1 MIKKLFLVTAI
12 FCLTALLS
20 AQTTESTELDPLP
33 TSGRSSADQTQRT
46 PRDPRLSGP
55 RVTDIVIDYVG
66 PKSVSESVIFSNM
79 RTAVGQ
85 AYSDIIV
92 EEDVRNLFNT
102 GLFTNLRIFSEPY
115 KGGVRV
121 RVIVQ
126 PRPLVRQITIA
137 GWSKIDEKRL
147 RREIKTKPGANLSE
161 SQLSEDARQI
171 QQLYQ
176 SRGFKDARADFEY
189 TVDETTGRA
198 NVIFKIDEGTRQ
210 IIRSIQFEGNKIVSR
225 RDLLKATKTR
235 PRSPISWLTGTGVL
249 KDDQF
254 SQDLRA
260 IIETYQKRGY
270 IDAAI
275 TNVEFRSAGDQTVDV
290 IISLFEGMQY
300 RVGTVTVD
308 GNKLYTTDRIREN
321 LRMLESAVYS
331 PQSLDD
337 DVKAIR
343 DLYGAQGFIDTRVR
357 PVNRPSVQAGRMDI
371 SYLIDE
377 GGKSYVNRVII
388 QGNNRT
394 KDKVIRRELAL
405 LPGDVYNTV
414 RADASQKRLMNMNYF
429 SKVDITP
436 EDTMTPNQKDMVV
449 TVEEKRTG
457 SFTFGVGYSTVD
469 SVIGFIELTQ
479 SNFDL
484 FNFPSFVGGGQRFRV
499 RAQYG
504 LQRQDYII
512 SFTEPWLF
520 DQRLLFGI
528 EGFYRNAKYL
538 SSFYDEE
545 RFGFNMRLARP
556 ILETLTARMVYKFE
570 SIGIN
575 NVRSFAPPLFKEE
588 AGNRLRSAVELGLTY
603 DTRDSLFLTRKGTKV
618 DVFFELAGGPFL
630 GDTDIYRTGFEARQ
644 YFNLPL
650 DMIVQLG
657 ATAAVA
663 DSYGNSG
670 RVPLFDRLFT
680 GGNDTVRGF
689 RFRDV
694 GPYTQNGVRI
704 GGSSMLV
711 LNSELTFPVIN
722 RVRGAVFADSG
733 YVNSNSWDFGFNN
746 LNAGAGVGLRL
757 DLPIG
762 PLRLDLGFPILTDEF
777 NDRGMQFHFNVGY
790 QF

>member
-1 MIKKLFLVTAI
+1 MTKTLIYAGITLLVS
-12 FCLTALLS
+12 LPLV
-20 AQTTESTELDPLP
+20 AQQTEVNELDPLP
-33 TSGRSSADQTQRT
+33 TSGNNTPSAT
-46 PRDPRLSGP
+46 PRDPRLVGP

-66 PKSVSESVIFSNM
+66 PKSVSESVILSNM

-85 AYSDIIV
+85 VYSDIII
-92 EEDVRNLFNT
+92 EEDVRNLFKT

-115 KGGVRV
+115 RGGLRV

-126 PRPLVRQITIA
+126 PRPLVRQVTFA

-147 RREIKTKPGANLSE
+147 RREIKTKAGSNLSE
-161 SQLSEDARQI
+161 SQLAADAREI

-176 SRGFKDARADFEY
+176 SRGFKDANVDFEY
-189 TVDETTGRA
+189 SVDETTGRA

-210 IIRSIQFEGNKIVSR
+210 IIRSIKFEGNKIVSSR
-225 RDLLKATKTR
+225 ELMKSIKTR

-254 SQDLRA
+254 SQDLRS
-260 IIETYQKRGY
+260 IVETYQKRGY
-270 IDAAI
+270 IDASVS
-275 TNVEFRSAGDQTVDV
+275 NVEFRPATNETVD
-290 IISLFEGMQY
+290 IFISLFEGAQY
-300 RVGTVTVD
+300 RVGSVTID

-321 LRMLESAVYS
+321 LRMLESGIYS
-331 PQSLDD
+331 PQGLDD

-343 DLYGAQGFIDTRVR
+343 DLYGAQGYIDTRVR
-357 PVNRPSVQAGRMDI
+357 PINRPSVEAGIMNI
-371 SYLIDE
+371 SYQIDE
-377 GGKSYVNRVII
+377 GGKSFVNRVII

-405 LPGDVYNTV
+405 VPGDIYNTV
-414 RADASQKRLMNMNYF
+414 RAEASQKRLMNMNYF
-429 SKVDITP
+429 SKVDILP
-436 EDTMTPNQKDMVV
+436 EDTMSPGKKDMVV

-469 SVIGFIELTQ
+469 SVIGFVELTQ

-484 FNFPSFVGGGQRFRV
+484 FNFPSFVGGGQRFRA

-520 DQRLLFGI
+520 DQKLLFGV
-528 EGFYRNAKYL
+528 EGFYRNAQYL
-538 SSFYDEE
+538 SSFFDEE
-545 RFGFNMRLARP
+545 RFGFNLRLARP
-556 ILETLTARMVYKFE
+556 IIEVLTARMVYKFE

-575 NVRSFAPPLFKEE
+575 NVRTFAPNFYKEE
-588 AGNRLRSAVELGLTY
+588 AGTRLRSAMEFGLSY

-630 GDTDIYRTGFEARQ
+630 GDTDLYRTGFEARQ

-650 DMIVQLG
+650 DMIIQLG
-657 ATAAVA
+657 VTGAVV
-663 DSYGNSG
+663 DSYGDSS
-670 RVPLFDRLFT
+670 RVPIFDRLFI

-694 GPYTQNGVRI
+694 GPFIGNGVRI
-704 GGSSMLV
+704 GGSSMLII
-711 LNSELTFPVIN
+711 NNELTFPIIS
-722 RVRGAVFADSG
+722 RIRGAVFADG
-733 YVNSNSWDFGFNN
+733 GFVNKQAWDFDYSNF
-746 LNAGAGVGLRL
+746 NAGVGLGLRL

-762 PLRLDLGFPILTDEF
+762 PLRLDLGFPVITDEF
-777 NDRGMQFHFNVGY
+777 NDRGMQFHFNAGY